1 MRVFKNRW
9 FNQWATSEGLSD
21 TSLLIAID
29 EINRGLVDANLGS
42 NVFKKRIALTGKG
55 KSGGFRTLLAYKTGK
70 SAFFIYGFSKKA
82 RSNINTNELKA
93 LKHLAKEYFSYSDQE
108 LTKVLLQGALIEV
121 TKNE

>member
-42 NVFKKRIALTGKG
+42 NVFK
-55 KSGGFRTLLAYKTGK
+55 
-70 SAFFIYGFSKKA
+70 
-82 RSNINTNELKA
+82 N
-93 LKHLAKEYFSYSDQE
+93 
-108 LTKVLLQGALIEV
+108 V
-121 TKNE
+121 